1 MDATIEKAV
10 SALKEAFS
18 GFTFAD
24 QAYMLDKAA
33 GMLLEAMDECLELEY
48 NLKDFFEHEND

>member
-1 MDATIEKAV
+1 MDTTVEKSV
-10 SALKEAFS
+10 NALKEAFS

-24 QAYMLDKAA
+24 QAYTFDRAA

-48 NLKDFFEHEND
+48 GLPKESEQ